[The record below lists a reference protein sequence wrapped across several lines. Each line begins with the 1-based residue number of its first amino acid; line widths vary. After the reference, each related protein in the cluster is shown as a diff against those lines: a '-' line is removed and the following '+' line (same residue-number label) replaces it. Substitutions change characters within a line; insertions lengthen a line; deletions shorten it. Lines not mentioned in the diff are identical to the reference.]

1 MKSLVL
7 PLDTALLDIMAAVK
21 SSVINTFKSHISA
34 HKPQLVAGVN
44 TRGIAL
50 VSNQNITGSSTSRA
64 VENISSV
71 SSQSR
76 SIDLA
81 REAEPTQSVHKQSAS
96 SATPSPFNTL
106 VNTITQTLTT
116 TPSSAPSLLRSLTS
130 AMRGYTS
137 NPDHWVKYAHSNP
150 SKSYTRNLVFEVPG
164 IFNLLVLVWT
174 PGHGSPIHDHADSHC
189 LMKVLKGSL
198 REQRF
203 EMPKGDR
210 AGSLNEIAD
219 IVFSE
224 DKVAY
229 IADTIGL
236 HSVSNPH
243 PTEYAVSLHLYT
255 PPNAAI
261 RGASVY
267 DIESGE
273 GKLVKPAAYDS
284 VHGVASSSN

>member
-1 MKSLVL
+1 M
-7 PLDTALLDIMAAVK
+7 D
-21 SSVINTFKSHISA
+21 SA
-34 HKPQLVAGVN
+34 IDYVPPFPSKTGS
-44 TRGIAL
+44 IAL
-50 VSNQNITGSSTSRA
+50 SQEDRIETTASVTEQPTSTTSR
-64 VENISSV
+64 
-71 SSQSR
+71 
-76 SIDLA
+76 
-81 REAEPTQSVHKQSAS
+81 
-96 SATPSPFNTL
+96 SPFNTL
-106 VNTITQTLTT
+106 VNTITRTLATT
-116 TPSSAPSLLRSLTS
+116 SSTAPTLLRSLTS
-130 AMRGYTS
+130 TMEGYAS
-137 NPDHWVKYAHSNP
+137 NPDHWLKYAHSNP
-150 SKSYTRNLVFEVPG
+150 NKPYTRNLVFEVPG

-189 LMKVLKGSL
+189 LMKVLKGVL

-203 EMPKGDR
+203 EMPNGDR
-210 AGSLNEIAD
+210 RGSLKEIAD
-219 IVFSE
+219 VVFEE

-273 GKLVKPAAYDS
+273 GKLVKPSAYDS
-284 VHGVASSSN
+284 VQGITQSNE